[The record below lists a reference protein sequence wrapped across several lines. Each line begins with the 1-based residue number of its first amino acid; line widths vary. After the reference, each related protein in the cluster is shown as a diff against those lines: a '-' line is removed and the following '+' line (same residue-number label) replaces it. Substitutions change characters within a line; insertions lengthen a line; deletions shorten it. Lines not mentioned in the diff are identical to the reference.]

1 MNSLRSPTLFSTM
14 MIQILVEVFHT
25 LPEVGDADKPKLI
38 VVIDEAHLLFRDL
51 SSAML
56 SEIEMIIKLIRSKG
70 VGVYF
75 CTQNPIDIPEIIL
88 SQLGL
93 KIQHALR
100 AFTAKDQES
109 IKKMSKNFPTSE
121 DYDIQK
127 VLTEM
132 GTGQAMITAIG
143 EDGRPTPLVVT
154 QIFAPESRMDV
165 ISQEELQSML
175 SVSPLFAKYKTPIN
189 PESAAEILHKK
200 LAEIAEIRN
209 AEVVEKQKI
218 LEEKER
224 KKNPTIMDSVI
235 ESATKSIGTNIARQ
249 IGKKIGGTTGGN
261 IGTDIVRGILGSIFR

>member
-14 MIQILVEVFHT
+14 MIQILVELFHT
-25 LPEVGDADKPKLI
+25 LPEVGDANKPKLV

-51 SSAML
+51 PDVML

-109 IKKMSKNFPTSE
+109 IKKMAKNFPISE
-121 DYDIQK
+121 DYDIEK

-154 QIFAPESRMDV
+154 QIFSPESRMDA
-165 ISQEELQSML
+165 ISDAELQSIL
-175 SVSPLFAKYKTPIN
+175 SVSLLFTKYKTALN
-189 PESAAEILHKK
+189 PESAAEILNKK
-200 LAEIAEIRN
+200 IAEIAEIRN
-209 AEVVEKQKI
+209 AEAAEKQKI

-224 KKNPTIMDSVI
+224 KKNPTMMDSVI
-235 ESATKSIGTNIARQ
+235 ESATKSIGTHLARQ

-261 IGTDIVRGILGSIFR
+261 IGADIVRGILGSIFR